1 MIVIAVMGRG
11 SKCCNLSWF
20 INDGVGIGCA
30 VFTYLLIAY
39 AEFVVVFVMLLPEV
53 ISATVF
59 GIFHAI
65 AFTFLASLAVVAHSR
80 AMCSDPVSNF
90 IGYRIKLLLV
100 MLAAGL
106 SSRKPFCELLLW
118 LIYNNCTRKW
128 SSRLDFFI
136 A

>member
-1 MIVIAVMGRG
+1 MGRG

-90 IGYRIKLLLV
+90 IYHRIKLLLV
-100 MLAAGL
+100 MLGFHQGN
-106 SSRKPFCELLLW
+106 RFVNYYIW
-118 LIYNNCTRKW
+118 LIDNNCTRKW

>member
-11 SKCCNLSWF
+11 SRCCNLSWF

-59 GIFHAI
+59 GILHAI
-65 AFTFLASLAVVAHSR
+65 TFTFLASLAVVAHSR

-90 IGYRIKLLLV
+90 IGHRIKFVLV
-100 MLAAGL
+100 MLGFHQGNRFVN
-106 SSRKPFCELLLW
+106 SLLW
-118 LIYNNCTRKW
+118 LIDNNCTRKW